1 MCERV
6 YYKKK
11 GEICVFS
18 RVLEGLRKILGM
30 AFYLGGLVLIFAIV
44 IVVCIPVSLFFAV
57 FCISSLAFAALLG
70 VAHAA
75 VFICMSGVVGYTIR
89 RCFQESSVTFGR
101 LVYELQNVLII
112 SGACI
117 LLMIALRGIWWLLEN
132 HIGIRSDRYDFTMGD
147 WMRTTLVGLTVAAIS
162 SLGIKL
168 LAAIMTFV
176 MLFTGLTTA
185 FAAVWV
191 ISLPIVWVVNHKK
204 YSFREVIAL
213 GYASP
218 EILSPF
224 NDDGSDR
231 DDYDSEDH
239 DDNIDNLPPKAPQ

>member
-6 YYKKK
+6 YYKK

-18 RVLEGLRKILGM
+18 RVLEGLRRILGI
-30 AFYLGGLVLIFAIV
+30 ALRLSGLVLFFAAVMIV
-44 IVVCIPVSLFFAV
+44 GVPAMLFFAV
-57 FCISSLAFAALLG
+57 FRISSQAFAALSG
-70 VAHAA
+70 VAHAT
-75 VFICMSGVVGYTIR
+75 VFICMSGIVGYMIGR
-89 RCFQESSVTFGR
+89 YLKDSSVTFGR

-112 SGACI
+112 SGACV

-132 HIGIRSDRYDFTMGD
+132 RIGIRSDRYDFTVSD
-147 WMRTTLVGLTVAAIS
+147 WTITTLVGLTVATIS

-168 LAAIMTFV
+168 LAAVITFV

-191 ISLPIVWVVNHKK
+191 ISLPIAWVVNHKK

-213 GYASP
+213 GYAGP
-218 EILSPF
+218 EALSPF
-224 NDDGSDR
+224 NDDERAR
-231 DDYDSEDH
+231 DDDSEVH
-239 DDNIDNLPPKAPQ
+239 DDNSYQ